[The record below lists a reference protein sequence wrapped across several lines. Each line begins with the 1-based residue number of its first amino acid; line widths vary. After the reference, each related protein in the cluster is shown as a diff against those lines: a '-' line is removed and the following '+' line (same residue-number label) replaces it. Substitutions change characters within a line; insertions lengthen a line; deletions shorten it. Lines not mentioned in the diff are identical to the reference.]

1 MESFRIL
8 MRPFAMFSTL
18 ALMANIL
25 KRSASVDFSSM
36 NIRVLAFGLILQ
48 TVRIVKRRRRSWKMD
63 SFAIKIKTKTIKLV
77 KLLLIL
83 TTLIQPI
90 VKRWVELWIISQ
102 YITMKLFISSTF
114 AWTAS
119 NRENCSVKLAK
130 FSARI
135 PRSATIQLQCRD
147 VKTGSMHPLRN
158 KYFRNLFYVQYLI
171 YNFNLFY
178 YFHIFFCWSTSQRQ
192 IEIKE

>member
-90 VKRWVELWIISQ
+90 VKRWVELQNWAPSWALN
-102 YITMKLFISSTF
+102 YFSKYNDETF
-114 AWTAS
+114 HQFYVCL
-119 NRENCSVKLAK
+119 NGIEPRE
-130 FSARI
+130 
-135 PRSATIQLQCRD
+135 LQCEAGEVFSED
-147 VKTGSMHPLRN
+147 TKKCDDPATVPGCEDWFDAP
-158 KYFRNLFYVQYLI
+158 V
-171 YNFNLFY
+171 
-178 YFHIFFCWSTSQRQ
+178 
-192 IEIKE
+192 EE